1 MSTLYVT
8 DKHVHMGFVA
18 FRRRLDQSNCT
29 RRLKP
34 KGTRGPCRKTR
45 YRTLTATC
53 CRVFHGYQ
61 AERCLAGGSISVE
74 AHKDVIILTA
84 LSSTLRIHRRTVPFP
99 KLRESDRKEH
109 VYYAEDFSRNPVSS
123 ALYRNV
129 FILQTMRIKFSSI
142 TNLSKILVQVV

>member
-1 MSTLYVT
+1 MSTLYVA

-18 FRRRLDQSNCT
+18 FRRRLDKSNCT

-84 LSSTLRIHRRTVPFP
+84 LSRPHSAFIAERYRFRNSANRIVRSVYITLKISREIPPPPRYILMYLSCRRC
-99 KLRESDRKEH
+99 ESS
-109 VYYAEDFSRNPVSS
+109 F
-123 ALYRNV
+123 
-129 FILQTMRIKFSSI
+129 
-142 TNLSKILVQVV
+142 QV